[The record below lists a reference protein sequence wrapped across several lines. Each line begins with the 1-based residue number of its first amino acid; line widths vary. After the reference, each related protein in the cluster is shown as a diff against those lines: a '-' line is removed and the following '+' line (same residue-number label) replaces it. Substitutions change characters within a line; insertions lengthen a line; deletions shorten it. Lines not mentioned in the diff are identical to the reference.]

1 MPTPN
6 LTKIKKYMC
15 SAIFFRAEL
24 HYTKSGKP
32 GGRRDARMKKKKK
45 LKKRKDSI
53 SFLFAK
59 YQTVMFLILL
69 LLFFA
74 NSISLYLA
82 ERQNMVAE
90 RSYQLKAAAEKVN
103 TRIENFETSMMEIL
117 AAIRNDYKGLWL
129 DGKGEQYFDKQ
140 KLRSEEHT
148 SELQSPS

>member
-1 MPTPN
+1 MGSQEGCPDEKKE
-6 LTKIKKYMC
+6 KIKK
-15 SAIFFRAEL
+15 
-24 HYTKSGKP
+24 
-32 GGRRDARMKKKKK
+32 
-45 LKKRKDSI
+45 KKRFD
-53 SFLFAK
+53 FLFICQISDCNVSHFA
-59 YQTVMFLILL
+59 VA
-69 LLFFA
+69 FFA

-140 KLRSEEHT
+140 KLNQLIQNKQMLSDGLGFFYVLLT
-148 SELQSPS
+148 GDFT

>member
-1 MPTPN
+1 
-6 LTKIKKYMC
+6 
-15 SAIFFRAEL
+15 
-24 HYTKSGKP
+24 
-32 GGRRDARMKKKKK
+32 MKKKKR

-129 DGKGEQYFDKQ
+129 DGTPLSLLQGCA
-140 KLRSEEHT
+140 KLGMAESAPYLHQR
-148 SELQSPS
+148 